1 MLQLTYVAQCERLLN
16 VEEIGGFMEI
26 LSPAGS
32 PEGLIAS
39 IKGGCDA
46 VYLGGKAFGARAF
59 TQNFSDKEM
68 EGAVNYAHD
77 RNVKVYV
84 TVNTLI
90 KDHEMND
97 AISYVGFLDDIGADA
112 ILVQDLG
119 LLKNL
124 SRFRIRKHASTQMG
138 IHTAAGL
145 EWCHENGIDRAVLA
159 RELTFDELSAIV
171 KGSKVETEVF
181 VQGAMCYC
189 MSGGCLFSSIAGGRS
204 GNRGQC
210 AQPCRKLYFA
220 GEKEG
225 FFLSNADLY
234 GVDWLDRLRSIG
246 VSAVK
251 IEGRMRSHAYAYLAS
266 KVYSMAN
273 SGRPWEEIA
282 DTADLLKTVFNRGFC
297 DGYFPGVSS
306 LVQNRYADNR
316 GFLLG
321 SISIIDRKFDLSK
334 LNETVNI
341 RDGLSIFKGKDKKG
355 GFKVS
360 SLGKVTVPFRIE
372 NGDYEIYRTYDP
384 RIDEIKNLVGEI
396 PELKGDTERK
406 PYQISLKKSDRTAK
420 DPDISFYVSSLKV
433 LNEVMNSADRIYYD
447 LNDSTEAAEKMCDK
461 NDIEFVVNLP
471 RFRPLM
477 DLSVPGD
484 SVMVNNPDQLYHYR
498 GKKEYR
504 SYHMNMFNS
513 FFPPTVFQTTLSAEL
528 SKSEIREMAEHYG
541 GRIEMMVFGR
551 TELMC
556 TRDPGLAA
564 GTLKD
569 ELEHDFQVYRDS
581 FGLAHILNSSDLLL
595 PQYINEQGSM
605 GIDSFGIDLRKRP
618 VSLAKIV
625 ADAYKNKDISKKGMI
640 TEMCGSIN
648 YGHYLRGV
656 S

>member
-1 MLQLTYVAQCERLLN
+1 
-16 VEEIGGFMEI
+16 MEI

-59 TQNFSDKEM
+59 SQNFSDKEI
-68 EGAVNYAHD
+68 EGAVNYAHE
-77 RNVKVYV
+77 RNVKVHV

-90 KDHEMND
+90 KNSEMSD
-97 AISYVGFLDDIGADA
+97 AVSYVKFLDDIGADA

-119 LLKNL
+119 LLRNIDGIGIK
-124 SRFRIRKHASTQMG
+124 KHASTQMG
-138 IHTAAGL
+138 IHSAAGL

-159 RELTFDELSAIV
+159 RELTFDELSSVV
-171 KGSKVETEVF
+171 KASKIETEVF

-189 MSGGCLFSSIAGGRS
+189 ISGGCLFSSIAGGRS

-210 AQPCRKLYFA
+210 AQPCRKAYFFD
-220 GEKEG
+220 EKEG
-225 FFLSNADLY
+225 FLLSNADLY
-234 GVDWLDRLRSIG
+234 GVEWLERLKSIG
-246 VSAVK
+246 ISAVK

-273 SGRPWEEIA
+273 KGLPWEEIA
-282 DTADLLKTVFNRGFC
+282 DADSLLKTVFNRGFC
-297 DGYFPGVSS
+297 EGYLPGVSG
-306 LVQNRYADNR
+306 LVQDRYADNR

-321 SISIIDRKFDLSK
+321 AVSIADRKFDPSELKNSI
-334 LNETVNI
+334 NI
-341 RDGLSIFKGKDKKG
+341 RDGLSIFRGKEKIG
-355 GFKVS
+355 GFKVNV
-360 SLGKVTVPFRIE
+360 LGVTTVPFKIE
-372 NGDYEIYRTYDP
+372 DGKYDIYRTFDP
-384 RIDEIKNLVGEI
+384 RIDGIKNLVGEA
-396 PELKGDTERK
+396 PELKGRTERK
-406 PYQISLKKSDRTAK
+406 PYAK
-420 DPDISFYVSSLKV
+420 DAERVGRAAKEPDLSFYVSSLKV
-433 LNEVMNSADRIYYD
+433 LNEVVKSADRVYYD
-447 LNDSTEAAEKMCDK
+447 LNDSTETAHKVCDK
-461 NDIEFVVNLP
+461 SGVEFIVNLP

-477 DLSVPGD
+477 DLDTFGCN
-484 SVMVNNPDQLYHYR
+484 VMVSTPDQLHHYR
-498 GKKEYR
+498 GRKEYG

-513 FFPPTVFQTTLSAEL
+513 FFPPAMYQTVLSVEL
-528 SKSEIREMAEHYG
+528 SKSEIRETAERHS

-556 TRDPGLAA
+556 TRDPKIAA
-564 GTLKD
+564 GKLRD
-569 ELEHDFQVYRDS
+569 ELEHEFPVYRDD

-595 PQYINEQGSM
+595 LPYLNELGSM

-618 VSLAKIV
+618 ASLAKAV
-625 ADAYKNKDISKKGMI
+625 AEAYADRDVNKKGKI

>member
-1 MLQLTYVAQCERLLN
+1 
-16 VEEIGGFMEI
+16 MEI

-32 PEGLIAS
+32 PEGLVAS
-39 IKGGCDA
+39 IKGGCNA
-46 VYLGGKAFGARAF
+46 VYLGGKAYGARAF
-59 TQNFSDKEM
+59 SQNFSDKEI
-68 EGAVNYAHD
+68 EGAVNYAHEK
-77 RNVKVYV
+77 NVRVYV

-97 AISYVGFLDDIGADA
+97 AVSYVRFLDDIGADA
-112 ILVQDLG
+112 VLVQDIG
-119 LLKNL
+119 LLENISGLGIK
-124 SRFRIRKHASTQMG
+124 KHASTQMG
-138 IHTAAGL
+138 IHSAAGL
-145 EWCHENGIDRAVLA
+145 EWCYENGIDRAVLA
-159 RELTFDELSAIV
+159 RELTFDELSSIV
-171 KGSKVETEVF
+171 KASKIETEVF

-189 MSGGCLFSSIAGGRS
+189 ISGGCLFSSIAGGRS

-210 AQPCRKLYFA
+210 AQPCRKAYIFN
-220 GEKEG
+220 EKEG

-234 GVDWLDRLRSIG
+234 GVEWLDRLRSIG
-246 VSAVK
+246 ISAVK

-297 DGYFPGVSS
+297 DGYLPGVSG
-306 LVQNRYADNR
+306 LVQNKYADNR

-321 SISIIDRKFDLSK
+321 SVSIIDRKLDLSE
-334 LNETVNI
+334 LNESVNI
-341 RDGLSIFKGKDKKG
+341 RDGLSIFRGKEKVG

-360 SLGKVTVPFRIE
+360 ALGKTAVPFKIDD
-372 NGDYEIYRTYDP
+372 GKYDIYRTYDP
-384 RIDEIKNLVGEI
+384 RIDEIKNLIGEI
-396 PELKGDTERK
+396 PELKGRTERK
-406 PYQISLKKSDRTAK
+406 PFLKEFKKSGRTAK

-433 LNEVMNSADRIYYD
+433 LSDVVSNADRIYYD
-447 LNDSTEAAEKMCDK
+447 LNDSTEKAEKLCEK
-461 NDIEFVVNLP
+461 NNVEFVVNLP

-477 DLSVPGD
+477 DLDAPYPNL
-484 SVMVNNPDQLYHYR
+484 MVNTPDQSHYYR
-498 GKKEYR
+498 GRKEYG

-513 FFPPTVFQTTLSAEL
+513 FFPPAVHQTVLSVEL
-528 SKSEIREMAEHYG
+528 SKPDIREVAEHYKG
-541 GRIEMMVFGR
+541 KIEVMVFGR

-556 TRDPGLAA
+556 TRDPDLAA
-564 GTLKD
+564 GMLKD
-569 ELEHDFQVYRDS
+569 ELEHDFPTYRDS

-595 PQYINEQGSM
+595 LPYLNELGSM

-618 VSLAKIV
+618 ASLAKVV
-625 ADAYKNKDISKKGMI
+625 ADAYRNRDISKKGKI

>member
-1 MLQLTYVAQCERLLN
+1 
-16 VEEIGGFMEI
+16 MEI

-59 TQNFSDKEM
+59 TQNFSDKEI
-68 EGAVNYAHD
+68 EGAVNYAHE
-77 RNVKVYV
+77 RGVKVYV

-90 KDHEMND
+90 KDHEMSE
-97 AISYVGFLDDIGADA
+97 AISYVKFLEDIGADA
-112 ILVQDLG
+112 ILIQDLG
-119 LLKNL
+119 LLKNIEGL
-124 SRFRIRKHASTQMG
+124 RIKKHASTQMG
-138 IHTAAGL
+138 IHSAAGL
-145 EWCHENGIDRAVLA
+145 EWCYENGIDRAVLA
-159 RELTFDELSAIV
+159 RELTFDELSSIV
-171 KGSKVETEVF
+171 KTSKIETEVF

-189 MSGGCLFSSIAGGRS
+189 ISGGCLFSSIVGGRS

-210 AQPCRKLYFA
+210 AQPCRKAYFFDD
-220 GEKEG
+220 KEG

-234 GVDWLDRLRSIG
+234 GVEWLDRLRSIG
-246 VSAVK
+246 LSAVK

-273 SGRPWEEIA
+273 SGRPWSEIA

-297 DGYFPGVSS
+297 EGYLPGVSS

-321 SISIIDRKFDLSK
+321 SVTITERRFNLSELGEK
-334 LNETVNI
+334 VNI
-341 RDGLSIFKGKDKKG
+341 RDGISIFRGKDKIG
-355 GFKVS
+355 GFKVN
-360 SLGKVTVPFRIE
+360 SLGNVTVPFKIE
-372 NGDYEIYRTYDP
+372 NGKYDLYRTYDP
-384 RIDEIKNLVGEI
+384 RIDEIKNLIGEV
-396 PELKGDTERK
+396 PELSGRKERK
-406 PYQISLKKSDRTAK
+406 PYRETLRKSGRVPK
-420 DPDISFYVSSLKV
+420 DPDTSFYVSSLKV
-433 LNEVMNSADRIYYD
+433 LNEVVGFADRVYYD
-447 LNDSTEAAEKMCDK
+447 LNDSTEAAEKLCGKSDV
-461 NDIEFVVNLP
+461 EFVVNLP

-477 DLSVPGD
+477 DLEVPGRN
-484 SVMVNNPDQLYHYR
+484 VMVNTPDQLHHFR
-498 GKKEYR
+498 DRKEYG

-513 FFPPTVFQTTLSAEL
+513 SFPSAMHQTTLSAEL
-528 SKSEIREMAEHYG
+528 SKADIRGVAEHHKG
-541 GRIEMMVFGR
+541 LIEVMVFGR

-556 TRDPGLAA
+556 TRDQGLAA
-564 GTLKD
+564 GTLRD
-569 ELEHDFQVYRDS
+569 ELGHEFPVYRDS

-595 PQYINEQGSM
+595 LPHLSEIGSM

-618 VSLAKIV
+618 ASLAKVV
-625 ADAYKNKDISKKGMI
+625 AEAYRNRDIGKKGKI